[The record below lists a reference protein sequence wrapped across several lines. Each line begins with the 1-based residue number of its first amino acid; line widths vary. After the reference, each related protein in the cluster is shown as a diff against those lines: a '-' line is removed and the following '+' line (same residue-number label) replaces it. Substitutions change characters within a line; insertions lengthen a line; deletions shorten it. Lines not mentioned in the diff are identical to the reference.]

1 MARSSP
7 GAPWYQREASSAAIT
22 SPTAAQVG
30 GNGFIAGRQVGCGHD
45 RPDLLQRHVKAR
57 KRRMTWAL
65 GDLLSRVAP
74 VPGARVDVSRFEEA
88 DLVVV
93 AQRLDAEMGGPG
105 EVADGER

>member
-1 MARSSP
+1 
-7 GAPWYQREASSAAIT
+7 
-22 SPTAAQVG
+22 
-30 GNGFIAGRQVGCGHD
+30 
-45 RPDLLQRHVKAR
+45 
-57 KRRMTWAL
+57 MTWAL